1 MKRRGMFL
9 SGVVALIVAVMIM
22 AAMLPGCEKKAAEK
36 KTYTVTTLNPGKLL
50 VGNDTTYAPMEY
62 MEAGAPTGFDIELA
76 KEIASRL
83 GLELQIITTNWDG
96 IIPGLK
102 TDKYDVI
109 MSAMT
114 ITEKRSQEIDFS
126 NPYFDAD
133 QSLAVKSGSPIKST
147 DDLKDKVVGVQI
159 DTTGQEWAEK
169 NLTNIKE
176 LRKYDTII
184 AAFEDLKLGR
194 IDAIVNDFPVNN
206 WYSKDG
212 KTEVVQIIK
221 TDERYGIGIKKGN
234 DQLRDAINQVLADIK
249 ADGTYATL
257 YEKWF
262 GKKPE

>member
-1 MKRRGMFL
+1 MRKGMFL
-9 SGVVALIVAVMIM
+9 AGVVALMAVVMVM
-22 AAMLPGCEKKAAEK
+22 AVTLPGCKKEAGEK
-36 KTYTVTTLNPGKLL
+36 KTYTVITLNPGKLL
-50 VGNDTTYAPMEY
+50 IGNDTTYAPMEY
-62 MEAGAPTGFDIELA
+62 MEAGTPVGFDIDLA

-126 NPYFDAD
+126 DPYFDAD
-133 QSLAVKSGSPIKST
+133 QSLAVKSGSSIKST
-147 DDLKDKVVGVQI
+147 DDLKGKVVGVQI

-169 NLTNIKE
+169 NLTGLKE
-176 LRKYDTII
+176 LRKYETII

-194 IDAIVNDFPVNN
+194 VDAIINDFPVNN

-221 TDERYGIGIKKGN
+221 TEERYGIGIKKGN
-234 DQLRDAINQVLADIK
+234 DQLREAINQVLADIK
-249 ADGTYATL
+249 ADGTYATI
-257 YEKWF
+257 YESWF